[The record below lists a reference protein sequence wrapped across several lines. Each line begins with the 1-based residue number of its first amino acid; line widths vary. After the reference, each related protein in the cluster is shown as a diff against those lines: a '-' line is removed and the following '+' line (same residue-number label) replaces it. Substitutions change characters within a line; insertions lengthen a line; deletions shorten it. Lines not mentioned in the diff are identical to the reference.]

1 MALGFQMARGN
12 SDPTPAQARLILDL
26 DHVVARA
33 CCIFAPVVAREWW
46 YGHDSYLGGARPID
60 VLRLRGVSEVLDALD
75 AAEQMAFG

>member
-46 YGHDSYLGGARPID
+46 FGHDSYLGGARPID